1 MWGGS
6 LLRRLLRF
14 AAHLAKRVT
23 SGLPPIRP
31 EPAIY
36 LQSVWVSASACS
48 QQLNDDTCPESRL
61 FGQVT
66 TARFSLLKP
75 RITFSNLVWLET
87 ERPNRQRLSGGF
99 AVFGRAFTRS
109 EVLLRVK
116 AHRQGRTLED
126 GLHGCIYRDACSGNV
141 SLEVSYRSL
150 I

>member
-87 ERPNRQRLSGGF
+87 ERPNRQRLSGRF
-99 AVFGRAFTRS
+99 AVFGR
-109 EVLLRVK
+109 
-116 AHRQGRTLED
+116 
-126 GLHGCIYRDACSGNV
+126 GLHP
-141 SLEVSYRSL
+141 ERSFTSSEGASAGQDVRRRL
-150 I
+150 ARVYLP